1 MPRRRPTAIALVTA
15 LALGAGVSA
24 CGKQDPGVSGGP
36 QIGKKGNDSKA
47 ARSLG
52 FPGFAT
58 KNTTRVGGADATA
71 NAAGVAQA
79 VYTGQSTATRPVV
92 VTLVNKDSWQAGIAA
107 SVLMAA
113 PLRAPVLLTNGG
125 DLPDATKA
133 ALGSLAPTG
142 SRELGGGQIIRI
154 GEAAK
159 PGGLKVLE
167 IKGKPG
173 DVAAP
178 AAKKDKHGKPKDVKK
193 PDAKNDPY
201 ALAAA
206 IADLRANVAGRQA
219 DRVIVTTGE
228 QPAFAMPAAAWAAKG
243 GDPILYVTKT
253 AIPQA
258 TKRALTTASQPRIY
272 LLGPT
277 SVISPQVAADLKKLG
292 RVHRI
297 SGNDPVRNAIAFAR
311 FVDGRFG
318 WGVVDPGHGLVFANQ
333 EQTLDAPAAAPLSAS
348 GTYGPLLLTKGS
360 QLPAPL
366 VQYLLDI
373 QPGYD
378 KDPVRGVYNH
388 GWLIGDDKAITIAD
402 QSRIDA
408 LLEIVPVTAATPAPT
423 KTTTTKRPA
432 KPPAKTTTP
441 ARTTTST
448 TPAKTTSTPTKTTN

>member
-1 MPRRRPTAIALVTA
+1 MPRRRPTAIALVTV
-15 LALGAGVSA
+15 LALSAGVTA

-36 QIGKKGNDSKA
+36 QIGKKGNDSAA

-52 FPGFAT
+52 FPAFAT
-58 KNTTRVGGADATA
+58 KNTTRVGGADPTA
-71 NAAGVAQA
+71 DAAGVAQA
-79 VYTGQSTATRPVV
+79 VFTGQSTATRPFTVM
-92 VTLVNKDSWQAGIAA
+92 LVNKDSWQAGIAA
-107 SVLMAA
+107 AVLMAP

-125 DLPDATKA
+125 DLPDASKA

-142 SRELGGGQIIRI
+142 SRELGGGQVIRI
-154 GEAAK
+154 GDAAK

-167 IKGKPG
+167 IKGKST

-178 AAKKDKHGKPKDVKK
+178 PAKKDKNGKPKDVKK
-193 PDAKNDPY
+193 PNATNDPY

-219 DRVIVTTGE
+219 DRVIVTSGE
-228 QPAFAMPAAAWAAKG
+228 QSGYAMPAAGWAAKG
-243 GDPILYVTKT
+243 GDPVLFVTRNGIPT
-253 AIPQA
+253 A
-258 TKRALTTASQPRIY
+258 TRRALTTASQPSIY

-277 SVISPQVAADLKKLG
+277 TVVSAKVEADLKKLG

-297 SGNDPVRNAIAFAR
+297 GGSDPVRNAIAFAR
-311 FVDGRFG
+311 FIDGRFG
-318 WGVVDPGHGLVFANQ
+318 WGVVDPGHGLVFANAGAP
-333 EQTLDAPAAAPLSAS
+333 LDAVAAAPLSAA
-348 GTYGPLLLTKGS
+348 GTYGPLLLTSGS
-360 QLPAPL
+360 QLPASL

-423 KTTTTKRPA
+423 KTTAAKTPA
-432 KPPAKTTTP
+432 KPPAKTRP
-441 ARTTTST
+441 AT
-448 TPAKTTSTPTKTTN
+448 TPAKTTTTPAKTTN